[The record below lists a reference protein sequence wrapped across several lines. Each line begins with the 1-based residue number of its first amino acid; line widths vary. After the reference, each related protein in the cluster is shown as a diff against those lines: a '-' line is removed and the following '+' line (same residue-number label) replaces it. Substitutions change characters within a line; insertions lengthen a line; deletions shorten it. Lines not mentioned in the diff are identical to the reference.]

1 YREAAAEHVELIGC
15 RLHDE
20 HRTVG
25 GEGLLAPPVSR
36 ESGAEEIAAQRDSPR
51 GTRAG
56 EMQQQSAGRTV
67 LLRLEERVAEL
78 AQRLIDIREERSR
91 RSGVGG
97 GFAGGAAAGG
107 QIIDTE
113 RREADSAGFPEQVE
127 RVVRRKLEARLR
139 HERRV

>member
-1 YREAAAEHVELIGC
+1 MNRLRVHQQPASLIALIAVHLFRDLPGAVPGEPRDVGDPGNAIIDIRIAQEGYREAAAEHVELIGC

-56 EMQQQSAGRTV
+56 EMQQQSAGRTL

-78 AQRLIDIREERSR
+78 AQRLID
-91 RSGVGG
+91 
-97 GFAGGAAAGG
+97 
-107 QIIDTE
+107 
-113 RREADSAGFPEQVE
+113 
-127 RVVRRKLEARLR
+127 
-139 HERRV
+139 